1 MVDCRCLKLSEYTF
15 PTSPDCVY
23 MRQIDVEMRCLR
35 LGVIGSVT
43 LNTCVGNDGKK
54 YLLWSIRLPD
64 KDLVHFPVFIE
75 DLGAN
80 LGKILDIK
88 PANEKTFLYKDDRSY
103 IVHRQKNGRMNLR
116 LLTLFWHQSHVDAMC
131 RAQGYKPQEI
141 YLVRLLDLY
150 SRQELGICWQIV
162 YTDGESEDNGMIL
175 AVDLNEAPRLA
186 NINLNQ
192 IDYISVATG
201 EYVNINNV
209 RYRVFQT
216 DAGSYFL
223 GRTFLQVSVRSK

>member
-1 MVDCRCLKLSEYTF
+1 
-15 PTSPDCVY
+15 
-23 MRQIDVEMRCLR
+23 
-35 LGVIGSVT
+35 
-43 LNTCVGNDGKK
+43 
-54 YLLWSIRLPD
+54 
-64 KDLVHFPVFIE
+64 
-75 DLGAN
+75 
-80 LGKILDIK
+80 
-88 PANEKTFLYKDDRSY
+88 
-103 IVHRQKNGRMNLR
+103 
-116 LLTLFWHQSHVDAMC
+116 MC

-192 IDYISVATG
+192 IDYIPVATG